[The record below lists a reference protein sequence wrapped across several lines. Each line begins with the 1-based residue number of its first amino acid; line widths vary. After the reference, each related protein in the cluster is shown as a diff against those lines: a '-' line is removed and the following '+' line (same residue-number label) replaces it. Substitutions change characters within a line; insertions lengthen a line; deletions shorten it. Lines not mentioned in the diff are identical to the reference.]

1 MAKHPVN
8 HSPKRR
14 ARRRARIIRWSIVGF
29 LMLALGVGV
38 GVGVLLEPD
47 SDVPEPTPWE
57 SSECDWEVGGSLEC
71 YAPASSTM
79 IFPSDEVEFV
89 DPIPVER

>member
-1 MAKHPVN
+1 MAKHPAT
-8 HSPKRR
+8 HSSKHR
-14 ARRRARIIRWSIVGF
+14 ARRRAKIIRWSIVGF

-38 GVGVLLEPD
+38 AVGVILEGNPD
-47 SDVPEPTPWE
+47 TPTGPRPTGAATDDPSVVE
-57 SSECDWEVGGSLEC
+57 YSV
-71 YAPASSTM
+71 PASSTI